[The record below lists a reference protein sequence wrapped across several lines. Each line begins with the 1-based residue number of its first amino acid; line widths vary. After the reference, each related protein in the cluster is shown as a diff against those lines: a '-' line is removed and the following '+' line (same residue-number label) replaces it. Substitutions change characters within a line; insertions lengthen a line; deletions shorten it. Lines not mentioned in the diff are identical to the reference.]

1 MVCPIHIHHSI
12 SQYYWTFHV
21 TLAGETGYNYS
32 LGYWHQI
39 SNSYPKSYLNRDC
52 NITFTISSNNIITF
66 KENQVNKFFNI
77 WFTKY
82 RYINWPSPCIQG
94 GLGWGGCNPHYKKLK
109 MLGTHSK
116 CLISQAIFKN
126 FWWNMLFWKNY
137 TWLVLT
143 VILTNVDI
151 TRAGRLLASPTR
163 RQPCS
168 EIIDSSC
175 LGELLGI
182 ALQ

>member
-52 NITFTISSNNIITF
+52 NVTFTISSNNIITF
-66 KENQVNKFFNI
+66 KENQVKNFFNI

-94 GLGWGGCNPHYKKLK
+94 GLGWGGCNPHYEKLK
-109 MLGTHSK
+109 CWEHTLN
-116 CLISQAIFKN
+116 A
-126 FWWNMLFWKNY
+126 LFHKPHIQKL
-137 TWLVLT
+137 LVKHAL
-143 VILTNVDI
+143 VRKLYMSCFDCNTN
-151 TRAGRLLASPTR
+151 
-163 RQPCS
+163 
-168 EIIDSSC
+168 
-175 LGELLGI
+175 
-182 ALQ
+182 